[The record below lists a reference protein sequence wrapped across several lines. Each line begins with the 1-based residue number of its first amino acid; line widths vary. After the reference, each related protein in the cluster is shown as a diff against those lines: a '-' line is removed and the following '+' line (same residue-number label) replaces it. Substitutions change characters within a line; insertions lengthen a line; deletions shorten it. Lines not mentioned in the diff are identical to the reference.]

1 MLNIFIFLTF
11 YFLVIFSTL
20 GIGYFVTSFSK
31 NKIILNNLGYVGL
44 IGILSL
50 IIISYFSNL
59 FVSHNYVFN
68 ALILIIGLFFF
79 ILQTVRNKNHSI
91 NRQLKFVLLIF
102 AILFVGIMMNKTHDD
117 FQYYHFPYIYYL
129 TQSDLHIGIG
139 NFNHGFRTSS
149 SIFYL
154 NSLFYLPFIKYYLFQ
169 AGAILIMGFSNL
181 IILKKIEDETIEKKE
196 FNSLCYLS
204 LLIFIFINIFFYRIQ
219 EHGTDRS
226 AQILVFIFFIELL
239 SFRISKIII
248 NDIFSKIIIILTLI
262 ISLKAFYILYLIFLI
277 PIGVYLLKKKQLNL
291 FNFFYKNFFLYLFT
305 AVIFFI
311 TLTSFFNTGC
321 LIYPLSNTCFENLSW
336 SIPLSEVIHMNDWY
350 EQWSKA
356 GAGPNFQIEN
366 PEAYIEKFNW
376 VNHWIEYYFFNKVFD
391 FLAGILFI
399 SLIFILILFSKKIKK
414 LEKKFFYFD
423 YYIILLILLF
433 EWFYNHPALRYGGY
447 CLIAL
452 LIFYPLS
459 NFLVIFNN
467 SKKKLKKTFL
477 FLLFLTVLIF
487 IGRNVD
493 RLMDERIIYNYKP
506 EKNVFYK
513 VGKNHF
519 RIDKQFKKLIDEYKK
534 CLNKINQCEPKE
546 IKVKMFLNKYIFLN

>member
-11 YFLVIFSTL
+11 YFLIIFSTL

-291 FNFFYKNFFLYLFT
+291 FNFFYKNFFIYLFT

-366 PEAYIEKFNW
+366 PEVYIEKFNW
-376 VNHWIEYYFFNKVFD
+376 VNHWIDYYFFNKVFD

-399 SLIFILILFSKKIKK
+399 SLIFILILFSKK
-414 LEKKFFYFD
+414 
-423 YYIILLILLF
+423 
-433 EWFYNHPALRYGGY
+433 
-447 CLIAL
+447 
-452 LIFYPLS
+452 
-459 NFLVIFNN
+459 
-467 SKKKLKKTFL
+467 KKKIRKKIFL
-477 FLLFLTVLIF
+477 F
-487 IGRNVD
+487 
-493 RLMDERIIYNYKP
+493 
-506 EKNVFYK
+506 
-513 VGKNHF
+513 
-519 RIDKQFKKLIDEYKK
+519 
-534 CLNKINQCEPKE
+534 
-546 IKVKMFLNKYIFLN
+546 

>member
-11 YFLVIFSTL
+11 YFLIIFSTL

-277 PIGVYLLKKKQLNL
+277 SIGVYLLKKK
-291 FNFFYKNFFLYLFT
+291 T
-305 AVIFFI
+305 I
-311 TLTSFFNTGC
+311 
-321 LIYPLSNTCFENLSW
+321 
-336 SIPLSEVIHMNDWY
+336 
-350 EQWSKA
+350 
-356 GAGPNFQIEN
+356 
-366 PEAYIEKFNW
+366 
-376 VNHWIEYYFFNKVFD
+376 
-391 FLAGILFI
+391 
-399 SLIFILILFSKKIKK
+399 
-414 LEKKFFYFD
+414 
-423 YYIILLILLF
+423 
-433 EWFYNHPALRYGGY
+433 
-447 CLIAL
+447 
-452 LIFYPLS
+452 
-459 NFLVIFNN
+459 
-467 SKKKLKKTFL
+467 
-477 FLLFLTVLIF
+477 
-487 IGRNVD
+487 
-493 RLMDERIIYNYKP
+493 
-506 EKNVFYK
+506 
-513 VGKNHF
+513 
-519 RIDKQFKKLIDEYKK
+519 KLI
-534 CLNKINQCEPKE
+534 
-546 IKVKMFLNKYIFLN
+546 